1 MSYGNNR
8 SSVYEEISVN
18 TASPT
23 RLVVMLY
30 EGAIKALTRA
40 ANDIRT
46 RDLVSKQKSV
56 NQGMAIIKHLR
67 LTLDKDK
74 GGQIAEELDRIYSY
88 AFSRVLD
95 GSIKLDA
102 GAIEEAIKVLSD
114 LLPAWEEIAKKE
126 QERLAPP
133 ALLGNMASTGGFQL
147 QA

>member
-1 MSYGNNR
+1 MHYPNSR
-8 SSVYEEISVN
+8 SSVYEETSVN

-23 RLVVMLY
+23 KLVVMLY

-40 ANDIRT
+40 ANDIRNK
-46 RDLVSKQKSV
+46 DLVSKQKSV
-56 NQGMAIIKHLR
+56 NHGMAIIKHLR
-67 LTLDKDK
+67 LTLDKNK
-74 GGQIAEELDRIYSY
+74 GGQIAEELDRLYSY

-126 QERLAPP
+126 QEKLVPP
-133 ALLGNMASTGGFQL
+133 ALLGNMASTGGLQFQ
-147 QA
+147 A